1 MEKKEKENQNFSL
14 TVWKKMLPFFRPYY
28 RYFVTTVSLNVL
40 LVLMDVGI
48 PLFQS
53 YAIDQFIVP
62 NTLEGIGVFAVI
74 YGLAILM
81 QTVSLFFLVGTLLV
95 ALSGV
100 TVLEGLS
107 LGRT

>member
-53 YAIDQFIVP
+53 YGRNRRVCGDLWAGNPDADGQP
-62 NTLEGIGVFAVI
+62 
-74 YGLAILM
+74 
-81 QTVSLFFLVGTLLV
+81 LFQRPG
-95 ALSGV
+95 GDPH
-100 TVLEGLS
+100 
-107 LGRT
+107 